1 MAKKSHH
8 EKDDNLIA
16 QNKKA
21 RHDYSV
27 LETYEAGIALTGT
40 EIKSVRARRVNL
52 KDGFAQL
59 HNGELWLMN
68 VHISQ
73 YDNGTF
79 FNHDPLRNRKLLLH
93 KKEIKKIAGELS
105 TKGITL
111 IPLKM
116 YIKHGYA
123 KVLLGL
129 AKGKHEYDKRESIK
143 KREHERQIERVL
155 KHY

>member
-1 MAKKSHH
+1 
-8 EKDDNLIA
+8 
-16 QNKKA
+16 
-21 RHDYSV
+21 
-27 LETYEAGIALTGT
+27 
-40 EIKSVRARRVNL
+40 
-52 KDGFAQL
+52 
-59 HNGELWLMN
+59 MN

-93 KKEIKKIAGELS
+93 KKEIKKIAGELW

-143 KREHERQIERVL
+143 KREQERQIERVL

>member
-1 MAKKSHH
+1 MIRCA
-8 EKDDNLIA
+8 IA
-16 QNKKA
+16 
-21 RHDYSV
+21 SCCC
-27 LETYEAGIALTGT
+27 I
-40 EIKSVRARRVNL
+40 
-52 KDGFAQL
+52 
-59 HNGELWLMN
+59 
-68 VHISQ
+68 
-73 YDNGTF
+73 
-79 FNHDPLRNRKLLLH
+79 
-93 KKEIKKIAGELS
+93 KKEIKKIAGERS

-143 KREHERQIERVL
+143 KREQERQIERVL